1 MIRCPG
7 CGAANAPPAA
17 ACHQCERSIVRVAG
31 ARLESVE
38 LSSIAEDT
46 ARRGRSYGLLLDF
59 SAASVATLDVWLE
72 GIWPTEG
79 IVRDGPTFRP
89 DREQIELVWSLGVY
103 LGEVLVRLLAG
114 VFREDR
120 ARPGSPPD
128 VPVVFRGDVAAWPI
142 ARARER
148 LRAGSVK
155 ALYPYFRFVRMQV
168 VGREDAPGD
177 AAGWLAHAQ
186 AFALQRG
193 YDEALRFSDHALSI
207 LPGSVP
213 ALLEKA
219 AAEFA
224 LGNDAAA
231 RVTFDR
237 LVETAE
243 AVGARDWLHK
253 ARARLPD
260 LAAPRLASLFPS
272 AFPPPMAQSASVAPV
287 APSAPP
293 PRPLAPP
300 PRPAPTQGAQVA
312 PSAPPPRPAP
322 SALGTPGASSAPP
335 PRNKPP
341 RPPPKRPASPTG
353 VTTHAPELAAALAAP
368 ESSRDAPGER
378 TEPMHPSLA
387 AEEIAVKLGFGGE
400 LELANLEAVDR
411 WIESLGGLDDDA
423 SERVAYWVGAY
434 LGEVLVRRLGGVWRF
449 DPAAPLESE
458 VEFDGVRVAPVRW
471 IAQALRDGRPLAVRA
486 RRLADLFG

>member
-7 CGAANAPPAA
+7 CGAANAPPAS
-17 ACHQCERSIVRVAG
+17 ACHLCERSIVRVAG

-59 SAASVATLDVWLE
+59 SAASVATLDVWLD

-79 IVRDGPTFRP
+79 IVREGPTFRP
-89 DREQIELVWSLGVY
+89 DREQVELVWSLGVY
-103 LGEVLVRLLAG
+103 LGEVFVRLLAG
-114 VFREDR
+114 MFREDR
-120 ARPGSPPD
+120 ARAGSPPD
-128 VPVVFRGDVAAWPI
+128 VPVVFRGDVAAWPV

-148 LRAGSVK
+148 LRAGTVK
-155 ALYPYFRFVRMQV
+155 ALYPYFRFVRTQV
-168 VGREDAPGD
+168 AGREDAPGD

-186 AFALQRG
+186 AFALQRS
-193 YDEALRFSDHALSI
+193 YDHALRFSEHALSI

-219 AAEFA
+219 AAEYA
-224 LGNDAAA
+224 LGHDADA

-260 LAAPRLASLFPS
+260 LAAPRMRSLIPS
-272 AFPPPMAQSASVAPV
+272 AFPPPT
-287 APSAPP
+287 APSATP
-293 PRPLAPP
+293 PRPTAPP
-300 PRPAPTQGAQVA
+300 PRPALSPSAPASTA
-312 PSAPPPRPAP
+312 PSASSASIAP
-322 SALGTPGASSAPP
+322 IAPIASSASSALPP
-335 PRNKPP
+335 KKKPP
-341 RPPPKRPASPTG
+341 RPPPRRPASPSG
-353 VTTHAPELAAALAAP
+353 VATHAPELAAALAAP
-368 ESSRDAPGER
+368 ESSRDAPGDPSEPA
-378 TEPMHPSLA
+378 TVGVPMHPSLA
-387 AEEIAVKLGFGGE
+387 AEEIAAKLGFGGE

-411 WIESLGGLDDDA
+411 WIEALGGLDDDA

-434 LGEVLVRRLGGVWRF
+434 VGEILVRRLGGTWHF
-449 DPAAPLESE
+449 DPAEPLEAS
-458 VEFDGVRVAPVRW
+458 VEFDGVGVVPVRW
-471 IAQALRDGRPLAVRA
+471 VAHALRDGRPLAARA
-486 RRLADLFG
+486 QRLAALLA

>member
-7 CGAANAPPAA
+7 CGAANAPLAS
-17 ACHQCERSIVRVAG
+17 ACHQCERSILRLPG

-89 DREQIELVWSLGVY
+89 DREQIELVWSLGIY

-114 VFREDR
+114 MFREDR
-120 ARPGSPPD
+120 AKAGSPPD
-128 VPVVFRGDVAAWPI
+128 VPVVFRGDVAAWPV

-148 LRAGSVK
+148 LRAGTVK

-168 VGREDAPGD
+168 AGREDAPGD

-186 AFALQRG
+186 AFATQRS
-193 YDEALRFSDHALSI
+193 YDHALRFAEHALAI

-219 AAEFA
+219 AAEHA
-224 LGNDAAA
+224 LGNDVDA
-231 RVTFDR
+231 RGTFDR

-243 AVGARDWLHK
+243 AVGARDWLHT
-253 ARARLPD
+253 ARARLPA
-260 LAAPRLASLFPS
+260 LAAPRLGSLAPS
-272 AFPPPMAQSASVAPV
+272 AFPPPRTAT
-287 APSAPP
+287 APP
-293 PRPLAPP
+293 PA
-300 PRPAPTQGAQVA
+300 T
-312 PSAPPPRPAP
+312 S
-322 SALGTPGASSAPP
+322 SSAPP
-335 PRNKPP
+335 PATPSGPTGPLVPKKKPP
-341 RPPPKRPASPTG
+341 RPPPKRSAPPATLA
-353 VTTHAPELAAALAAP
+353 THAPELAAALAPP
-368 ESSRDAPGER
+368 ESSRDAPGGPAA
-378 TEPMHPSLA
+378 PMHPSLA
-387 AEEIAVKLGFGGE
+387 AEEIAEKLGFGGE
-400 LELANLEAVDR
+400 LEIENLEAVDR
-411 WIESLGGLDDDA
+411 WIESLAGLDDDA

-434 LGEVLVRRLGGVWRF
+434 FGEVLVRRLGGVWRF
-449 DPAAPLESE
+449 DPAAPLEAS
-458 VEFDGVRVAPVRW
+458 VEFDGVRVVPVRW
-471 IAQALRDGRPLAVRA
+471 IAHALRAGRPLAARA
-486 RRLADLFG
+486 QRLAALLG